1 MNKRVFVTGASRG
14 IGKSIAQKYKEHNWT
29 VIGVGTSEQKID
41 YLDEYHVCNFSDK
54 TQIENLCHIV
64 TNKNI
69 DVLIN
74 NAGINKISNFI
85 DIDPLN
91 FLEIQQ
97 VNVYAPFRLC
107 QSVLPNMLKKNW
119 GRIINISSVWGKRS
133 KTGRASYSAS
143 KFAID
148 GITISLA
155 DEFSKNGILANCVSP
170 GFINTDM
177 TRKNLGQ
184 KGIEKILERVSIN
197 RLADSTEVANFI
209 YWLGSEQNT
218 YITGQNISID
228 GGFTRA

>member
-155 DEFSKNGILANCVSP
+155 DEFSKNGCAFAGSFGCLNNLFEEGSTDASSDVS
-170 GFINTDM
+170 
-177 TRKNLGQ
+177 R
-184 KGIEKILERVSIN
+184 
-197 RLADSTEVANFI
+197 
-209 YWLGSEQNT
+209 QNE
-218 YITGQNISID
+218 
-228 GGFTRA
+228 

>member
-1 MNKRVFVTGASRG
+1 MNKRVLVTGATRG

-41 YLDEYHVCNFSDK
+41 YLDEYHVCNFLDK
-54 TQIENLCHIV
+54 TQIENLCHALS
-64 TNKNI
+64 NKNI

-74 NAGINKISNFI
+74 NAGINKINNFI

-91 FLEIQQ
+91 FLDIQQ

-107 QSVLPNMLKKNW
+107 QSVLPNMLKQNW

-133 KTGRASYSAS
+133 KTGRAPYSTS

-148 GITISLA
+148 GMTISLA

-170 GFINTDM
+170 GFIDTDM

-184 KGIEKILERVSIN
+184 KGIEKILERVPVN
-197 RLADSTEVANFI
+197 RLADSKEVANFI

-218 YITGQNISID
+218 YITGQNLSID